1 MLKTNS
7 KNKTQ
12 DKAKSGDKSEKKSG
26 KKTKTQSL
34 KFKFIIMILFI
45 VALSNALLGFISFNI
60 TKPAIEKSVEEVL
73 RSNSKSFAEFVY
85 KENEEIFSVL
95 HVLAGLD
102 VIKSEDVS
110 IADKNDVLSSIKG
123 ANKNIR
129 EVRFYTRSGEG
140 FENGKS
146 ADFSSRD
153 YVKKAA
159 MGSDFI
165 SDPAVSDSGELSF
178 YYSVP
183 VYSAKG
189 SLYGL
194 LAARVNGEYFS
205 QVCAGRFIGKE
216 SHPFIINMLSGRT
229 IADADSSYVKK
240 GQILK
245 NTTKGAMNDAISDA
259 MGGKE
264 SYRIFYEPFRKKTM
278 VASYRPAGDNC
289 DWAVFCMVPYS
300 EYFGSISSLV
310 NAIVILTAAILAAA
324 IALSVLTVSRS
335 LKPLQILRD
344 SINDIASGN
353 GDLTKRIKVSSKDEI
368 GEVVHGFNEFCGKLQ
383 NIISDVVNAKNALDF
398 AGETM
403 TASAEDT
410 ASSISQIVSHIED
423 IRSQVETQGSSVEQ
437 TAGAV
442 NEIASNI
449 ESLENMIQ
457 NQSEQVS
464 QASAAVEEMIGNI
477 TSVNQS
483 VDKMASSF
491 GELQNQAQTGSSKQQ
506 DVNERVAQ
514 IETQSEMLLEA
525 NAAISSIA
533 KQTNL
538 LAMNAA
544 IEAAHAGEAGK
555 GFSVVAD
562 EIRKLSET
570 SSAQSKTIGEQLSNI
585 KDSINK
591 VVTASQ
597 ESSDAFSTVS
607 RKIGETDQL
616 VQQIKAAME
625 EQTIGSQQ
633 IGDALHVM
641 NDSTIEV
648 KTASGEMS
656 VGNKAILDEVHNLQ
670 EATAAIKGR
679 MNQMSDGI
687 RKISDDGNALSGISL
702 QMRDSIA
709 QIGDKIN
716 QFKV

>member
-1 MLKTNS
+1 MLKTIS

-12 DKAKSGDKSEKKSG
+12 DKAKSGNKSEKKSG

-34 KFKFIIMILFI
+34 KFKFIMMILFI

-102 VIKSEDVS
+102 VIKSGDVS

-146 ADFSSRD
+146 ADFSSKD

-165 SDPAVSDSGELSF
+165 SDPSASDSGELSL

-183 VYSAKG
+183 VYSASG

-205 QVCAGRFIGKE
+205 QVCAERFIGKE
-216 SHPFIINMLSGRT
+216 SHPFIINMRSGRT

-310 NAIVILTAAILAAA
+310 NAIVILTACVLAASL
-324 IALSVLTVSRS
+324 ALNVLTVSRG
-335 LKPLQILRD
+335 LKPLRILRD
-344 SINDIASGN
+344 SIKDIASGN

-410 ASSISQIVSHIED
+410 SSSISQIVSHIED

-514 IETQSEMLLEA
+514 IETQSAMLQEA
-525 NAAISSIA
+525 NAAIASIA
-533 KQTNL
+533 EQTNL

-570 SSAQSKTIGEQLSNI
+570 SSAQSKTIGEQLGKIENSIETVVATSEETSRTFNSVS
-585 KDSINK
+585 DSIK
-591 VVTASQ
+591 
-597 ESSDAFSTVS
+597 
-607 RKIGETDQL
+607 ETDQI
-616 VQQIKAAME
+616 VRQIKSAME
-625 EQTIGSQQ
+625 EQQEGSKQIVEALHNMSDSTAEVKNASSEMSAGNKQILDQVRLLKDATGVMKDSVAEVSLSASKIRETGSNLDAVSERMKDSIGQIGSQ
-633 IGDALHVM
+633 I
-641 NDSTIEV
+641 DS
-648 KTASGEMS
+648 
-656 VGNKAILDEVHNLQ
+656 
-670 EATAAIKGR
+670 
-679 MNQMSDGI
+679 
-687 RKISDDGNALSGISL
+687 
-702 QMRDSIA
+702 
-709 QIGDKIN
+709 
-716 QFKV
+716 FKL

>member
-1 MLKTNS
+1 MKSSIKSDSNSTTKSKKTSKTNS
-7 KNKTQ
+7 KSK
-12 DKAKSGDKSEKKSG
+12 
-26 KKTKTQSL
+26 SL
-34 KFKFIIMILFI
+34 KFKLITMILFI
-45 VALSNALLGFISFNI
+45 VAVSNALLGFISFKI

-73 RSNSKSFAEFVY
+73 RSNSQSFAEFVY
-85 KENEEIFSVL
+85 KENEEIFSIL

-102 VIKSEDVS
+102 VIKSEEVPVS
-110 IADKNDVLSSIKG
+110 DKNEVLFSIRS
-123 ANKNIR
+123 ANKNIK
-129 EVRFYTRSGEG
+129 EVLFYKKNGEG
-140 FENGKS
+140 YENGKLV
-146 ADFSSRD
+146 DFSGKD
-153 YVKKAA
+153 YVKGAS
-159 MGSDFI
+159 MGVEFI
-165 SDPAVSDSGELSF
+165 SEPAVSDTDELSF

-183 VYSAKG
+183 VYSPRG
-189 SLYGL
+189 MIFGI
-194 LAARVNGEYFS
+194 LAARVNGEFFS
-205 QVCAGRFIGKE
+205 QVCAQRLIGDE
-216 SHPFIINMLSGRT
+216 SHPFIINMRSGRT

-245 NTTKGAMNDAISDA
+245 NSTQGAMNDAILDA
-259 MGGKE
+259 MDGSE
-264 SYRIFYEPFRKKTM
+264 SYRSFYEPFRQKKM
-278 VASYRPAGDNC
+278 VASYRPVGDNC
-289 DWAVFCMVPYS
+289 DWAVFCMAPYN
-300 EYFGSISSLV
+300 EYFGSITSLV
-310 NAIVILTAAILAAA
+310 NAMLVLTAAVLLAAL
-324 IALSVLTVSRS
+324 ILSVITVSRG
-335 LKPLQILRD
+335 LKPLQILKE
-344 SINDIASGN
+344 SIKEIATGN
-353 GDLTKRIKVSSKDEI
+353 GDLTKRIKVASKDEI
-368 GEVVHGFNEFCGKLQ
+368 GEVVQGFNEFCGKLQ
-383 NIISDVVNAKNALDF
+383 NIISDVVNSKNALDF

-403 TASAEDT
+403 ATSAEDT
-410 ASSISQIVSHIED
+410 AASITQIISNIKDVH
-423 IRSQVETQGSSVEQ
+423 SQVENQGTSVEQ

-449 ESLENMIQ
+449 ESLVNMIKK
-457 NQSEQVS
+457 QSEQVS

-491 GELQNQAQTGSSKQQ
+491 DELQKQAQTGAAKQQ

-514 IETQSEMLLEA
+514 IETQSEMLQEA
-525 NAAISSIA
+525 NSAISSIA
-533 KQTNL
+533 EQTNL

-585 KDSINK
+585 KDSINE

-633 IGDALHVM
+633 IGDALHIM
-641 NDSTIEV
+641 NDSTVEV
-648 KTASGEMS
+648 KTASSEMA

-670 EATAAIKGR
+670 EATDAIKIS
-679 MNQMSDGI
+679 MEQMSSGAK
-687 RKISDDGNALSGISL
+687 KINDDGTALSGISA
-702 QMRDSIA
+702 QMKDSIQ